1 MRAIISDALR
11 DYLQQRG
18 HRVLTVT
25 LDPLRC

>member
-11 DYLQQRG
+11 AHLQRLG
-18 HRVLTVT
+18 SSVLTVT